1 LEVWN
6 CSDWHRNMIAFL
18 KKYYYITSIIA
29 AFAVCWFSWPV
40 VSAFTTKEIQ
50 PIASAISTL
59 SGILFGFVMASISLF
74 ASAKDNTLVKN
85 TQLTGHLPKLVNRLH
100 VTMGLLLCVC
110 SVFLI
115 SLFIPD
121 SLTFTYSEAE
131 YKYSSM
137 VVILGLF
144 LLLNSFVQFY
154 LSWRGFK
161 GFAEHM

>member
-1 LEVWN
+1 
-6 CSDWHRNMIAFL
+6 MIAFI
-18 KKYYYITSIIA
+18 KKHYYIASLVGSALI
-29 AFAVCWFSWPV
+29 CWFSWPV
-40 VSAFTTKEIQ
+40 VSEFTSKEIE

-110 SVFLI
+110 CVFLI
-115 SLFIPD
+115 LLFIPD
-121 SLTFTYSEAE
+121 SITFTVNKTE
-131 YKYSSM
+131 YRYSSL
-137 VVILGLF
+137 VVVCGLF